1 MLNTHTVKAARKHR
15 CEIVTYEWLTDTI
28 QLFDYDQK
36 KKKTR
41 KAPTS
46 LYHPGKPRDGDA
58 ISNPFK
64 FSETQAKS
72 GKKKEV
78 SPAAADATAV
88 EHDDDAQAA
97 EGVAETGM
105 KHLTISEEGT
115 SQMRAEEKDSRKLSE
130 SGEGKGTI
138 VIDDTKEASTPVK
151 NESGKP
157 SGKPKKKAKVEDQE
171 PPVDLGLYEICKGKA
186 GPLQIELWKPDK
198 HGNERGSLRVLE
210 LWESKSE
217 PKTYLFGF
225 KKYPTADPSTC
236 IRRFPSKAPGDK
248 KHELREF
255 TSSFW
260 DHTGVHWKKRDS
272 RPSKGPYYYLSS
284 AAAPGKTAVSSG
296 HKNDSS
302 ELGSEKKQNQTSS
315 VTVSQEQRDG
325 DRETSSKRKSGLPE
339 ERPAKAFKVTKPLV
353 VGGPAKTTNDGY
365 NTS

>member
-58 ISNPFK
+58 ISNLFK

-97 EGVAETGM
+97 EEVAETAM

-115 SQMRAEEKDSRKLSE
+115 SQKNAEEKGSRKLPE
-130 SGEGKGTI
+130 SGEEKGTI
-138 VIDDTKEASTPVK
+138 VIDDTKEASTPVNK
-151 NESGKP
+151 ESGKP
-157 SGKPKKKAKVEDQE
+157 TGKPKKKAKLEDQE
-171 PPVDLGLYEICKGKA
+171 PPVDLSLYEICKDESGL
-186 GPLQIELWKPDK
+186 LQIELWKADK
-198 HGNERGSLRVLE
+198 HGNERAIRCVLE
-210 LWESKSE
+210 LHESKSE
-217 PKTYLFGF
+217 PKTYLFGARR
-225 KKYPTADPSTC
+225 YPKPGSKVC
-236 IRRFPSKAPGDK
+236 LRRFLSEAPGDK
-248 KHELREF
+248 EREF
-255 TSSFW
+255 KKFSSSFRSFTKIDW
-260 DHTGVHWKKRDS
+260 HQRDS
-272 RPSKGPYYYLSS
+272 MPSKGPYYFRSP
-284 AAAPGKTAVSSG
+284 ADPA
-296 HKNDSS
+296 KNVGNASN
-302 ELGSEKKQNQTSS
+302 ENKLHEFGAQKKRNQTSS
-315 VTVSQEQRDG
+315 LAVPQGQRDG
-325 DRETSSKRKSGLPE
+325 DRKTLPKRKSGFPD